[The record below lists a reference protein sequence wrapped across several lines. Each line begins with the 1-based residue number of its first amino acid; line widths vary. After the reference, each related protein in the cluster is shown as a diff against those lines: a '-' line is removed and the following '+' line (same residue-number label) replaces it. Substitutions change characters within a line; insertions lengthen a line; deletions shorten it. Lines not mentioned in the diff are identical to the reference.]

1 GFLNLYSVTVPL
13 TLISCR
19 VSNAAALWCASAEAA
34 NAIDIEQA
42 RTTWAILFISSPEN
56 CCCEFSH
63 ASSLECKPAQT
74 KQACHHK
81 DTETQKAGSLISVVI
96 FVEAARPCVSVSSW

>member
-81 DTETQKAGSLISVVI
+81 DTETKRPRHLISL
-96 FVEAARPCVSVSSW
+96 FFFLYTSRPL